1 MTSKISFFNLQKE
14 NLRHRPGMIMLAF
27 SYCVYHILMLI
38 ITIQNEFYAN
48 AADTVLGT
56 QTKMELVKALRD
68 LVSPNDMFIFPACLL
83 AVVFAIAGF
92 AYLHDRRKVDLY
104 HSLPVKRRRIF
115 RVIVTNSLLTF
126 MTALALAQLVELV
139 IIGMLGYLTP
149 DMAAQAL
156 LTFLCM
162 MLIFT
167 AIFFLAALAMI
178 MTGNL
183 FVGILGTGVF
193 MVWIPLAVKGV
204 IVSLGTNFLDSWVQM
219 PSYLHYLD
227 YGSPMWLAMRIG
239 TMSSEKWTLAEHGNV
254 ILALVLWS
262 AALFFLNEKLFQ
274 KRPSEAAGKSM
285 AFPKWNGLIG
295 IILVIPLAVGTGVFF
310 YGIALF
316 TTKVWLVFGILL
328 GTFVFHGIIQSIMQ
342 ADLRSFLSRQKQ
354 MFTALALTF
363 GIVAI
368 FYFDVFGYDTW
379 VPQADQV
386 KDIQIN
392 AYALMDR
399 EKIFWGKEQEMSQ
412 AEKTEILSMLEE
424 TMQYLDEGKTSSDG
438 ISVTYKMKN
447 GGEARRDYRI
457 PEKKAKEIM
466 NELFRSEEYK
476 KRFYSLYTSNWD
488 NIREIC
494 LDNLQMSAMSRQER
508 DTFLQTY
515 LRELDTLT
523 YEEMRTKIPLGEIVL
538 THSEKNDEVNYRED
552 YYFIYDDFKETI
564 AFLEGKG
571 YKVQNTFADIYVKNI
586 TVEKYNEGRM
596 DSSWVV
602 TDRAVIDAVKGRLYK
617 DFSSYP
623 VGYAGYESKTNQYTV
638 TVNYRD
644 QYGVRDETVITDMDV
659 IRMLE

>member
-56 QTKMELVKALRD
+56 QTKMELVKALRN

-156 LTFLCM
+156 LTVLCM

-262 AALFFLNEKLFQ
+262 AALLKNCFRKGRRKRRENLWLFQ
-274 KRPSEAAGKSM
+274 
-285 AFPKWNGLIG
+285 NGMG
-295 IILVIPLAVGTGVFF
+295 
-310 YGIALF
+310 
-316 TTKVWLVFGILL
+316 
-328 GTFVFHGIIQSIMQ
+328 
-342 ADLRSFLSRQKQ
+342 
-354 MFTALALTF
+354 
-363 GIVAI
+363 
-368 FYFDVFGYDTW
+368 
-379 VPQADQV
+379 
-386 KDIQIN
+386 
-392 AYALMDR
+392 
-399 EKIFWGKEQEMSQ
+399 
-412 AEKTEILSMLEE
+412 
-424 TMQYLDEGKTSSDG
+424 
-438 ISVTYKMKN
+438 
-447 GGEARRDYRI
+447 
-457 PEKKAKEIM
+457 
-466 NELFRSEEYK
+466 
-476 KRFYSLYTSNWD
+476 
-488 NIREIC
+488 
-494 LDNLQMSAMSRQER
+494 
-508 DTFLQTY
+508 
-515 LRELDTLT
+515 
-523 YEEMRTKIPLGEIVL
+523 
-538 THSEKNDEVNYRED
+538 
-552 YYFIYDDFKETI
+552 
-564 AFLEGKG
+564 
-571 YKVQNTFADIYVKNI
+571 
-586 TVEKYNEGRM
+586 
-596 DSSWVV
+596 
-602 TDRAVIDAVKGRLYK
+602 
-617 DFSSYP
+617 
-623 VGYAGYESKTNQYTV
+623 
-638 TVNYRD
+638 
-644 QYGVRDETVITDMDV
+644 
-659 IRMLE
+659 